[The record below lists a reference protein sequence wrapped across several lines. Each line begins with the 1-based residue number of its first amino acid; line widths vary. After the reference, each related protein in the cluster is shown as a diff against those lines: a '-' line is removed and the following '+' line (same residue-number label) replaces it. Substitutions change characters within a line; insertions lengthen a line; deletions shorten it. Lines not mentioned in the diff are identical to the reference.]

1 MAVMNILPN
10 CERCHLMRGR
20 SEFCVREMRTIVSK
34 PAGVRTKV
42 NGQKRAKKK
51 VTLDATLNNNLGRRF
66 WDSLYM
72 HDIPTCQVC
81 NKYKQIL

>member
-1 MAVMNILPN
+1 MRAFALFFLRILCQGDAN
-10 CERCHLMRGR
+10 A
-20 SEFCVREMRTIVSK
+20 VSK
-34 PAGVRTKV
+34 PAEVRTKV